1 MQKYF
6 FIYLKGIAMGAAD
19 VVPGVSGGT
28 IAFISGIYERLINAI
43 RSINGKALQYLF
55 KFDFKGLWSQI
66 DANFLITLFAGIFT
80 SLLSL
85 SRLVLYLMENH
96 PILLWS
102 FFLGLVLA
110 SAVTVGRKITQWSIG
125 TILALLVGIA
135 VAFYVTVAVP
145 VDTPTALWFI
155 FLSGAVAICAM
166 ILPGISG
173 SFILLLMGKY
183 HYIFSVIKEITGLKF
198 TFENISTL
206 LTFLVGCVVGL
217 LSFSHVLNWMLKKY
231 HNLTIA
237 LLTGFMVGSL
247 NKVWPWRQVTQ
258 TYIDSKGNEKTLL
271 DKSVL
276 PNVYEQVTGKDAEL
290 FFAFVLIIL
299 GFAIVYLIEKWSA
312 NKNQEV

>member
-1 MQKYF
+1 MKTYL

-28 IAFISGIYERLINAI
+28 IAFISGIYQRLLNAI
-43 RSINGKALQYLF
+43 RSINAKAIQLLF
-55 KFDFKGLWSQI
+55 KFDIKGLWAHT
-66 DANFLITLFAGIFT
+66 DATFLIVLFAGIIT
-80 SLLSL
+80 SILSL
-85 SRLVLYLMENH
+85 TRVVLYLMENQ

-110 SAVTVGRKITQWSIG
+110 SAITVGKKISHWNIG
-125 TILALLVGIA
+125 TIASFVIGTGIA
-135 VAFYVTVAVP
+135 YYITVAVP
-145 VDTPTALWFI
+145 VDTPTELWFI
-155 FLSGAVAICAM
+155 FLSGAIAICAM

-183 HYIFSVIKEITGLKF
+183 HYIFSLIKEITELKF
-198 TFENISTL
+198 TFHNLSSIFTFIL
-206 LTFLVGCVVGL
+206 GCLTGI

-231 HNLTIA
+231 HDLTIA

-258 TYIDSKGNEKTLL
+258 TYIDSKGQEKTLL

-276 PNVYEQVTGKDAEL
+276 PNVYQEVTGKDSEIL
-290 FFAFVLIIL
+290 FAILLIIL
-299 GFAIVYLIEKWSA
+299 GFTIVYMIEKWSA
-312 NKNQEV
+312 KKTDEV

>member
-55 KFDFKGLWSQI
+55 KFEVKSLWAHI
-66 DANFLITLFAGIFT
+66 DANFLIALFAGIFT

-85 SRLVLYLMENH
+85 SRLVLYLMDNH

-110 SAVTVGRKITQWSIG
+110 SAITVGRKINQWG
-125 TILALLVGIA
+125 LWTTLALLVGAA

-155 FLSGAVAICAM
+155 FLAGALAICAM

-183 HYIFSVIKEITGLKF
+183 HYIFSIIKEITGFKF
-198 TFENISTL
+198 TFEHIITI
-206 LTFLVGCVVGL
+206 LTFLAGCIVGL
-217 LSFSHVLNWMLKKY
+217 LSFSHVLNWMLRKY

-276 PNVYEQVTGKDAEL
+276 PNVYEQMTGKDAEL
-290 FFAFVLIIL
+290 VPALILIVL
-299 GFAIVYLIEKWSA
+299 GFAMVYIIEKWSA
-312 NKNQEV
+312 DKSQAV

>member
-1 MQKYF
+1 
-6 FIYLKGIAMGAAD
+6 MGAAD

-55 KFDFKGLWSQI
+55 KLDFKGLWSHI
-66 DANFLITLFAGIFT
+66 DANFLIALLAGIFT

-110 SAVTVGRKITQWSIG
+110 SAFTVGRKINQWNIG
-125 TILALLVGIA
+125 TVLALLVGIA

-183 HYIFSVIKEITGLKF
+183 HYIFSIIKEITVFRF

-237 LLTGFMVGSL
+237 LLTGFMIGSL

-271 DKSVL
+271 DKSIL

>member
-43 RSINGKALQYLF
+43 RSINAKALQYLF
-55 KFDFKGLWSQI
+55 KFDFKGLWSHI
-66 DANFLITLFAGIFT
+66 DANFLIALFAGIFT

-110 SAVTVGRKITQWSIG
+110 SAITVGRTITQWNIG
-125 TILALLVGIA
+125 TIVALLAGI
-135 VAFYVTVAVP
+135 VIAFYVTVAVP

-155 FLSGAVAICAM
+155 FLSGALAICAM

-183 HYIFSVIKEITGLKF
+183 HYIFSIIKEITGFKF
-198 TFENISTL
+198 TFQNISTL

-217 LSFSHVLNWMLKKY
+217 LSFSHVLNWMLKRY

-271 DKSVL
+271 DKSIL
-276 PNVYEQVTGKDAEL
+276 PNVYEQVTGKDAEI
-290 FFAFVLIIL
+290 FFAFILIVL

>member
-55 KFDFKGLWSQI
+55 KLDFKGLWSHI
-66 DANFLITLFAGIFT
+66 DANFLIALLAGIFT

-110 SAVTVGRKITQWSIG
+110 SAFTVGRKINQWNIG
-125 TILALLVGIA
+125 TVLALLVGIA

-183 HYIFSVIKEITGLKF
+183 HYIFSIIKEITVFRF

-237 LLTGFMVGSL
+237 LLTGFMIGSL

-271 DKSVL
+271 DKSIL